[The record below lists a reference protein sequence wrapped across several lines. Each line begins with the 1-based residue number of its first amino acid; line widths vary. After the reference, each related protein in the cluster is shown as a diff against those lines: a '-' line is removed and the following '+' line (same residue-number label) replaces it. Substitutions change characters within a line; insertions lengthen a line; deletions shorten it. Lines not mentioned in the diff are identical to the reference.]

1 MNEQYLSV
9 FALNKYIKA
18 RMDSDYQLR
27 DVMIKGEISNYR
39 PHPSGHMYF
48 TLKDENASVNA
59 IMFAS
64 NAKKMAFHA
73 NNGDKVLV
81 RGYVSVYEKTGQYQ
95 LYIREMSRDGLG
107 NLYIQFE
114 ELKKKLAKEGLFN
127 ESHKKIIPAIPQRI
141 AILSAK
147 QGAALQDVLRTIKGR
162 FPAARLVIFPIP
174 VQGKGAFIKIIETLK
189 NIDSLRFSTILLV
202 RGGGSI
208 EDLWNF
214 NEEALVRCIYD
225 LNTPI
230 ITGVGHETDFT
241 LVDFV
246 SDLRCATPTAAAV
259 AATPHVNELSE
270 NVMHKKVQLQTLL
283 TRRLELERGHLNHL
297 RSHYFF
303 KDPHRLIE
311 NDLMKMMQYKN
322 KLDAFHDKFMIAH
335 QSDIKKRIQALNY
348 LMNQRVSEEQFHFV
362 KTVEKLDLVS
372 PLKILSRGYALV
384 KKEDK
389 LIDSVNNLSQGDQVN
404 ITLKDGHVEAEI
416 K

>member
-1 MNEQYLSV
+1 MDEKYLSV

-18 RMDSDYQLR
+18 RMDSDYQLQ

-64 NAKKMAFHA
+64 NAKRMAFHA

-107 NLYIQFE
+107 NLFIQFE
-114 ELKKKLAKEGLFN
+114 ELKKKLSSEGLFN
-127 ESHKKIIPAIPQRI
+127 EEHKKPIPTIPQRI
-141 AILSAK
+141 AVLSAK

-162 FPAARLVIFPIP
+162 FPAARIIIFPIP

-189 NIDSLRFSTILLV
+189 GIDQLNFSTILLV

-214 NEEALVRCIYD
+214 NEEALVRCIYE
-225 LNTPI
+225 LKTPI

-259 AATPHVNELSE
+259 AATPHVDELTES
-270 NVMHKKVQLQTLL
+270 VVHKKVQLQTLL
-283 TRRLELERGHLNHL
+283 TRRLEIERQHLNHL

-311 NDLMKMMQYKN
+311 NDLLKMMQYKN
-322 KLDAFHDKFMIAH
+322 KLDAFHDKFMISH
-335 QSDIKKRIQALNY
+335 QSIIKKKLQTLSY
-348 LMNQRVSEEQFHFV
+348 LMNQTIAKEQFSYM
-362 KTVEKLDLVS
+362 KKIEKLDLVS
-372 PLKILSRGYALV
+372 PLKTLARGYALV
-384 KKEDK
+384 KKDDK
-389 LIDSVNNLSQGDQVN
+389 LVDSVNMLSKGDKVEL
-404 ITLKDGHVEAEI
+404 TLKDGHVEAEI

>member
-283 TRRLELERGHLNHL
+283 TRRLELERGHLDHL

-335 QSDIKKRIQALNY
+335 QSDIKKKIQALNY
-348 LMNQRVSEEQFHFV
+348 LMNQRVSKEQFHFV

-389 LIDSVNNLSQGDQVN
+389 LIDSINNLSQGDQVN